1 MKKIIVF
8 DVGGT
13 LMEYINMPFVWLDFY
28 PEALDYAISKL
39 GINPTKEQSEAALE
53 TLRKFNPKVNYR
65 EKDYAPEYIFGKATE
80 SWDFEFS
87 LRDLIYAFFESM
99 NLTPYIYPETIPVLE
114 ELKQRGYTICTLTD
128 VATGMPDELHKS
140 YFKELLP
147 YFDFYVSSITCGMR
161 KPNTTGLKL
170 IEKKYGVLMSEFVM
184 IGDEEKDIKTAKNA
198 GCKSVLI
205 ERKKRTRDF
214 GQDFT
219 ARDLHEV
226 LEYIDDKAVL

>member
-28 PEALDYAISKL
+28 PKALDFAVSRL
-39 GINPTKEQSEAALE
+39 GITPTKKQTETALE
-53 TLRKFNPKVNYR
+53 TLRQFNPKVNYR
-65 EKDYAPEYIFGKATE
+65 EKDYPPEYIFGKATE

-114 ELKQRGYTICTLTD
+114 ELKRRGYTICTLTD

-140 YFKELLP
+140 YFKELMP

-161 KPNTTGLKL
+161 KPNTAGLKL
-170 IEKKYGVLMSEFVM
+170 IEEKYGVPMSGFVM
-184 IGDEEKDIKTAKNA
+184 IGDEEKDIKTAGNA
-198 GCKSVLI
+198 GCGSVLI
-205 ERKKRTRDF
+205 ERRNRTRDF

-226 LEYIDDKAVL
+226 LEYIVDKAAL

>member
-28 PEALDYAISKL
+28 PEALDYAVSHLRIT
-39 GINPTKEQSEAALE
+39 PTEKQTEMALE
-53 TLRKFNPKVNYR
+53 TLRQFNPKVNYR
-65 EKDYAPEYIFGKATE
+65 EKDYTPEYIFGKATE

-226 LEYIDDKAVL
+226 LECIDDKAAL